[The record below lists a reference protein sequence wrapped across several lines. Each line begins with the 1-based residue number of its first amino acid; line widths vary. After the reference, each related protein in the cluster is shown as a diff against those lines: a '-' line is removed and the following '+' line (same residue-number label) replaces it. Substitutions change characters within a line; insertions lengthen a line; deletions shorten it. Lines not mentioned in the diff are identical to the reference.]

1 MLSKMLKFKPLSLY
15 FAYLFI
21 CSAATIA
28 LTLSAPS
35 DLENQWL
42 WGYSLNR
49 WLMVFAM
56 IVVGLLAGA
65 ALYGISR
72 GGRFSLRLEKLF
84 RFSPAFSTLLF
95 VLLLALG
102 FLLLLTFTP
111 LLPNRFFFAR
121 LRPLLILALLVGLGS
136 TGYDLCV
143 LRHRPWI
150 VLIDL
155 ARSGFKWCQQA
166 AAGALRLFYLAMSGY
181 RFLIL
186 PLALALPLLFGVA
199 LKYENPTGYAG
210 LYTLMSDELV
220 SAGFRLPQTV
230 SYYGPGGM
238 PFAYPPVGF
247 YLMGLITSLFHI
259 SDFSY
264 LRFAP
269 PLFSWLA
276 LIPLALLTFELTHSR
291 GAAVIAAL
299 IVAASQRIFYIHGTS
314 GGMVRALAFLFALWG
329 MYFYLRSAQF
339 SRRRSALFA
348 GIMFA
353 LTVLTHL
360 GYAEFA
366 FLFVVAYTLTHLNH
380 KSTYSTALITS
391 LVVLALVAPWV
402 TVMVQQH
409 GWQIF
414 SGAFQS
420 HGNNYFLSVFQDP
433 TRLLPWFESSL
444 HAIYKLQF
452 VWGLILLALIFA
464 VLNRASLLPVW
475 FGLILLLISEG
486 DRYLITSGAVL
497 IGMLASAL
505 AERIKYFA
513 PPGVLYWRSLI
524 FLAVVT
530 GLFYQLGWRTIPVE
544 NPSYIKA
551 ETLDLADYV
560 KTQTDPDDVFL
571 IVAEAEEAEWF
582 PYLLQRTPAAASWG
596 AEWSGNYAQQ
606 LEQVSKIAECQ
617 KTDSFA
623 CLTESLQGLS
633 APPDLLIT
641 HLNTPIINQNLS
653 DAPAWSVVY
662 QNERYILWRHAD

>member
-1 MLSKMLKFKPLSLY
+1 MLLKMLKLKPLSLY

-21 CSAATIA
+21 CSIGTIG

-56 IVVGLLAGA
+56 IAVGLLAGA

-72 GGRFSLRLEKLF
+72 GGRYSQQLEKLF
-84 RFSPAFSTLLF
+84 QFSPVVSTLFF
-95 VLLLALG
+95 VLLLALA
-102 FLLLLTFTP
+102 FLLLMTFTT

-121 LRPLLILALLVGLGS
+121 LRPLLILALLVALGIA
-136 TGYDLCV
+136 GYDLCA
-143 LRHRPWI
+143 LRHRPWA
-150 VLIDL
+150 VLTGL
-155 ARSGFKWCQQA
+155 ARSGIKRIQQVA
-166 AAGALRLFYLAMSGY
+166 ADTLRLFYLAMSGY
-181 RFLIL
+181 RFLML

-199 LKYENPTGYAG
+199 LKYENPAGYAG

-230 SYYGPGGM
+230 PYYGPGGM

-247 YLMGLITSLFHI
+247 YLMGLVTSLFHI

-276 LIPLALLTFELTHSR
+276 LIPLALLTFELTRSR

-299 IVAASQRIFYIHGTS
+299 VVAASQRIFYIHGTS

-339 SRRRSALFA
+339 SRRRPALFA

-366 FLFVVAYTLTHLNH
+366 FLFVVAYTLTHLNR
-380 KSTYSTALITS
+380 KPTYSTALITS

-420 HGNNYFLSVFQDP
+420 HGNNYFLSIFQDP
-433 TRLLPWFESSL
+433 ARLLPWFESSL

-452 VWGLILLALIFA
+452 VWGLIVLALIFA
-464 VLNRASLLPVW
+464 AINRASLLPVW
-475 FGLILLLISEG
+475 FGLILLLMSEG

-497 IGMLASAL
+497 IGMLSSAL
-505 AERIKYFA
+505 AERIKCYIPSGA
-513 PPGVLYWRSLI
+513 LSWRPLI
-524 FLAVVT
+524 FLAVVA

-560 KTQTDPDDVFL
+560 KTQTNPDDVFL

>member
-1 MLSKMLKFKPLSLY
+1 MLLKMLKLKPLSLY

-21 CSAATIA
+21 CSIGTIG

-56 IVVGLLAGA
+56 IAVGLLAGA

-72 GGRFSLRLEKLF
+72 GGRFSQQLEKLF
-84 RFSPAFSTLLF
+84 QFSPVVSTLFF
-95 VLLLALG
+95 VLLLALA
-102 FLLLLTFTP
+102 FLLLMTFTT

-121 LRPLLILALLVGLGS
+121 LRPLLILALLVALGIA
-136 TGYDLCV
+136 GYDLCV
-143 LRHRPWI
+143 LRHRPWA
-150 VLIDL
+150 VLTGL
-155 ARSGFKWCQQA
+155 ARSGIKRIQQA
-166 AAGALRLFYLAMSGY
+166 AADTPRLFYLAMSGY

-186 PLALALPLLFGVA
+186 PLALALQLLFGVA

-230 SYYGPGGM
+230 PYYGPGGM

-247 YLMGLITSLFHI
+247 YLMGLVTSLFHI

-276 LIPLALLTFELTHSR
+276 LIPLALLTFELTRSR

-299 IVAASQRIFYIHGTS
+299 VVAASQRIFYIHGTS

-329 MYFYLRSAQF
+329 VYFYLRSAQF
-339 SRRRSALFA
+339 SRRRPALFA

-366 FLFVVAYTLTHLNH
+366 FLFVLAYTLTHLNR
-380 KSTYSTALITS
+380 KPTYSTALITS

-420 HGNNYFLSVFQDP
+420 HGNNYFLSIFQDP
-433 TRLLPWFESSL
+433 ARLLPWFESAL

-452 VWGLILLALIFA
+452 VWGLIVLALIFA
-464 VLNRASLLPVW
+464 AINRASLLPVW
-475 FGLILLLISEG
+475 FGLILLLMSEG

-497 IGMLASAL
+497 IGMLSSAL
-505 AERIKYFA
+505 AEHIKCFIPSGA
-513 PPGVLYWRSLI
+513 LSWRPLI
-524 FLAVVT
+524 FLAVVA

-653 DAPAWSVVY
+653 DTPAWSVVY
-662 QNERYILWRHAD
+662 QNERYILWRNAD